1 MTDACYKAGQSG
13 EVAAQFS
20 AVVQQTTLSNSH
32 DLRAANDPASPTL
45 AIFYKAM
52 GSVLQNGSKLDR
64 VGDHANI
71 VAKQLG
77 CNNSSMLMN
86 RLVLRGRY
94 HQLCRRRKLG
104 WIILLL
110 QGYNQLKNL

>member
-13 EVAAQFS
+13 EVAAEFS
-20 AVVQQTTLSNSH
+20 AVMQQIALSNSH

-45 AIFYKAM
+45 ARFYKAV

-110 QGYNQLKNL
+110 QNRIS